1 MSFLT
6 PAAQSSSLEDDSTA
20 FLQICVSYF
29 KWALIGFNF
38 IEDVR
43 FPGITSMLRVDQIR
57 CGCTAYRDTFKKSIT
72 TFSYHYRKSLIY
84 YRRRMRANLSH
95 YHFDHVMT
103 KYSDEKL
110 KRCASTNSHTSLTAE
125 PIIPHC
131 SFSGHLM
138 IDSHVADVSG
148 STPLITVP

>member
-1 MSFLT
+1 
-6 PAAQSSSLEDDSTA
+6 
-20 FLQICVSYF
+20 
-29 KWALIGFNF
+29 
-38 IEDVR
+38 
-43 FPGITSMLRVDQIR
+43 
-57 CGCTAYRDTFKKSIT
+57 
-72 TFSYHYRKSLIY
+72 
-84 YRRRMRANLSH
+84 MRANLSH